1 MEREW
6 ASLIISSLTLAVF
19 LISVILIYRQLKQ
32 VERSIQGSTYQ
43 SMMDEGSA
51 INRIFVD
58 NPDLADL
65 WGHVTYVGVKG
76 EPKEVRQAWIITMMM
91 DFYENMYFQ
100 HEQGNI
106 SKEIWARWSRHIL
119 NVFRNTKVQEQW
131 DKAKDVYYKPFRE
144 FIDSALHGEA

>member
-106 SKEIWARWSRHIL
+106 SEEIWARWSRHIL
-119 NVFRNTKVQEQW
+119 NV
-131 DKAKDVYYKPFRE
+131 
-144 FIDSALHGEA
+144 L